1 MCKKEKNTETRPS
14 PQLQNNLR
22 LKVNENNCVKYVN
35 GSEKY
40 IYSDQSLFF
49 CFYFNIIF
57 IKLTVNIVILSNKPN
72 RVARNQHSFMY
83 EVC

>member
-40 IYSDQSLFF
+40 IYSDQYSAKSAEKSSEELPT
-49 CFYFNIIF
+49 
-57 IKLTVNIVILSNKPN
+57 LLS
-72 RVARNQHSFMY
+72 A
-83 EVC
+83 